1 MITAQIDGAE
11 KQMLQK
17 LCSTNKVQARAMIE
31 LLIYK
36 EYKRSNKGTKQVE

>member
-17 LCSTNKVQARAMIE
+17 LCTANKMQAKAMIE